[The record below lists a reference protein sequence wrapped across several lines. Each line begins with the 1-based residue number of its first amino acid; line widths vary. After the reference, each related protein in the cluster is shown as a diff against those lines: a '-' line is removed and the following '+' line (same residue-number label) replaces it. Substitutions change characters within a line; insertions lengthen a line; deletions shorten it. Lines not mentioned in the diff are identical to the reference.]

1 MKNLKISIVLILA
14 AFGFVSCNSDDNGDS
29 YTYVPTSQSFR
40 ALFDDALES
49 RIQTATFDA
58 ETTLYFTSEKG
69 VLLTIY
75 GNCLRKNGNPVTGNV
90 DLEFVEILD
99 RASMLVT
106 NKPTMGV
113 ENGETKLLTSG
124 GEFYINVTQDGVEL
138 TLDCGMMLSAPTS
151 LTGGT
156 DNAMLPFAGT
166 IDQDGDLI
174 WEQTVTGEFWI
185 GQAQAAGSENYN
197 VLYNSFGWFNYD
209 RFVDYTGPRTAI
221 SFMVPQGYGNDNS
234 MVFMTTNDFPNSLGT
249 TYGEFPVGL
258 NVNFIFVTEENG
270 LFRYAIKPTEA
281 LVPNHQVTFSLSET
295 TLGTEAQ
302 LIAAINAL

>member
-1 MKNLKISIVLILA
+1 MKNVKKSFVLIFA
-14 AFGFVSCNSDDNGDS
+14 TIGFASCNSDDNGNS

-40 ALFDDALES
+40 ALFDNALES
-49 RIQTATFDA
+49 RTQTATFDA
-58 ETTLYFTSEKG
+58 ETTLNFTSEKG

-90 DLEFVEILD
+90 ELEYVEIFD

-124 GEFYINVTQDGVEL
+124 GEFYINVTQDGVQL

-174 WEQTVTGEFWI
+174 WEQTVTVEFWI
-185 GQAQAAGSENYN
+185 GQGQGLGSDLYN
-197 VLYNSFGWFNYD
+197 VFFSSFGWFNYD
-209 RFVDYTGPRTAI
+209 RFVNYSGPRTEI
-221 SFMVPQGYGNDNS
+221 STLVPQGYGNGNS
-234 MVFMTTNDFPNSLGT
+234 AVFMTTNDFPNSLGT
-249 TYGEFPVGL
+249 TYGEFPVGME
-258 NVNFIFVTEENG
+258 VNFVFVTEENG
-270 LFRYAIKPTEA
+270 LFRYAIKPVQA
-281 LVPNHQVTFSLSET
+281 LVPNHQVTFSLPET
-295 TLGTEAQ
+295 TVGTEAQ